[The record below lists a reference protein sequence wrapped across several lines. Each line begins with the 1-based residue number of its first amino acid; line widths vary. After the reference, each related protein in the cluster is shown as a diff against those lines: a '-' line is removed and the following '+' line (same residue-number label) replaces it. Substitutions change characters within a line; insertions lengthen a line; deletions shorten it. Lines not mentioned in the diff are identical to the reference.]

1 MLTGVDEPRWLTDDQ
16 QRAWRKLAAVM
27 TVVPAALDAQLQRDA
42 DLTHFGYW
50 VLAMLSEHPQRALR
64 MSDLAAQA
72 NASPSRV
79 SHVVARLEQ
88 RGWVRR
94 HRSAADGRGN
104 VAELTDAGYDKVV
117 STAPGHVEKVRSVIF
132 DGLSAA
138 QVRRLDEVCAAI
150 LTHLDPDGTIR
161 AEPPA

>member
-1 MLTGVDEPRWLTDDQ
+1 MLARVDEPRWLTDDQ

-94 HRSAADGRGN
+94 VRSDSDGRSTI
-104 VAELTDAGYDKVV
+104 AELTEDGYRKI
-117 STAPGHVEKVRSVIF
+117 TEAAPGHVEKVRSLVL
-132 DGLSAA
+132 DALTAE
-138 QVRRLDEVCAAI
+138 QVQQLGEICGAVLRRI
-150 LTHLDPDGTIR
+150 DPEGCMGTR
-161 AEPPA
+161 PV